1 MSHYETSTT
10 TGLPSFVTSATRRMK
25 NVRINNRY
33 ENDGHNLHKYEGKN
47 KQVKSENF
55 LDLKVVTIRE

>member
-10 TGLPSFVTSATRRMK
+10 TGLPNFVTSAAQGMK

-33 ENDGHNLHKYEGKN
+33 ENDGHTLYNYEGKN
-47 KQVKSENF
+47 KQFKRENF
-55 LDLKVVTIRE
+55 LNL